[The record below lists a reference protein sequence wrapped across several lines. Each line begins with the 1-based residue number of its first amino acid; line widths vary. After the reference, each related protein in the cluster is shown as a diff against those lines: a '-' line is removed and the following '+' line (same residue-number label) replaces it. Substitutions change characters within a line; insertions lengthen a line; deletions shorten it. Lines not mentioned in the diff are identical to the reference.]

1 MSTLEQL
8 LQDKIDELEPY
19 EPIDDKDLEEID
31 LNWLA
36 PIEGVSLDR
45 WAAISAGVV
54 IGAKLEI
61 LLADAG
67 IDHGQWSRACE
78 AWSARLAR
86 DATLV
91 IASSVEAAMRRV
103 TRRLARGSIAPNRMS

>member
-1 MSTLEQL
+1 MTLEQL
-8 LQDKIDELEPY
+8 LQHKIDELEPY
-19 EPIDDKDLEEID
+19 EPIDDQDLEEID
-31 LNWLA
+31 VNWLA

-61 LLADAG
+61 LLGDAK
-67 IDHGQWSRACE
+67 IDHVQWRRACE
-78 AWSARLAR
+78 GWTARQAR

-91 IASSVEAAMRRV
+91 IAASLEAAMRRV
-103 TRRLARGSIAPNRMS
+103 TRRLARGSIPPHRMT